1 MTRKES
7 IYVLDAEDRITQ
19 VSGPLHERLGPYV
32 GHSLW
37 ESSPHARELFEP
49 YFVEARETGRE
60 VEFTA
65 LYSGYV
71 ARRRIVPNGQALTVH
86 VTPLD
91 GLDVRTLA
99 TLNGSLQAIA
109 GELTD
114 RGSVL
119 PDRRSHGSLQ
129 ALP

>member
-1 MTRKES
+1 MTREES

-19 VSGPLHERLGPYV
+19 VSGPLHERLRPYV
-32 GHSLW
+32 GHPLW
-37 ESSPHARELFEP
+37 ESSPHAREIFEP

-71 ARRRIVPNGQALTVH
+71 ARRRIVPNGRALTVH
-86 VTPLD
+86 VTPLES
-91 GLDVRTLA
+91 LDVRTLA

-109 GELTD
+109 GELTG
-114 RGSVL
+114 RESARR
-119 PDRRSHGSLQ
+119 DRRSRGSLQ